1 MGGEG
6 FFVKIV
12 ITPLGFEGKHRKVK
26 S

>member
-6 FFVKIV
+6 FFVEIV
-12 ITPLGFEGKHRKVK
+12 ITPLGFEGKHKKVK